1 MRLVLDDTLGALH
14 RTGSQALDSDRRLL
28 ATAAMVETLLMQKE
42 TLT

>member
-1 MRLVLDDTLGALH
+1 VAWVGLQLVGPP
-14 RTGSQALDSDRRLL
+14 DSDRTLL